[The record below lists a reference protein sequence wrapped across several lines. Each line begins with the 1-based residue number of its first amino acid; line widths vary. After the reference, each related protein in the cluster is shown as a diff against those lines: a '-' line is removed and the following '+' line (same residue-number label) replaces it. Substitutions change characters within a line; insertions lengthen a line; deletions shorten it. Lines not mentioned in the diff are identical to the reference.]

1 MRLPHRRGSH
11 RFRRGT
17 EWEMLLDM
25 RAIRFFLTLPEL
37 LWSDRRFFAQH
48 HGNIVAHRI
57 DTTARSAFQA
67 RAIGEQFQRPLAH
80 ATNENSENL
89 LGTGPVCRREG

>member
-1 MRLPHRRGSH
+1 MRLPRRRGSH

-57 DTTARSAFQA
+57 DTAARSAFQA
-67 RAIGEQFQRPLAH
+67 RAIGEQFHRLLANG
-80 ATNENSENL
+80 TNENVEKF
-89 LGTGPVCRREG
+89 LGNGHVCLRQG